1 MSLNQRETAGNLE
14 TNTADLPFVSI
25 VVCTLN
31 RKKLLRECLTSLL
44 AVDYPQTCREIIVVD
59 GGSHDGTQ
67 EITAEFPQIRFIVE
81 THFGIAYARNRGAEL
96 AKGSIVAYTD
106 DDCVVGKTWLKSL
119 VNGFRRSPKIM
130 GVGGPVFPAFSQLPK
145 KILVNPALGLFD
157 EGQESKY
164 VDGIITSNS
173 AFKREL
179 FYIAHFDEDLG
190 ATRRGQILLCGEDV
204 EFCRTITGY
213 KFKLFYEP
221 NAKVYHKIRRDRV
234 KVSYI
239 VRHAVTN
246 GVSIARLNHKVKKS
260 RMWMVR
266 YAFVGLLRSA
276 YSVVDDRSFSVCYQI
291 IVYFS
296 ASFISIAGIENG
308 SLFVTKT
315 LSALRLGSQGSQPI
329 KN

>member
-1 MSLNQRETAGNLE
+1 LSLNQKESAGNLIDSV
-14 TNTADLPFVSI
+14 ADLPFVSV

-31 RKKLLRECLTSLL
+31 RKELLRECLTSLL
-44 AVDYPQTCREIIVVD
+44 AVDYPQSRREIIVVD

-67 EITAEFPQIRFIVE
+67 EIATEFPQIRFAVE
-81 THFGIAYARNRGAEL
+81 PHFGIAHARNKGAEL
-96 AKGSIVAYTD
+96 ARGAIVAYTD
-106 DDCVVGKTWLKSL
+106 DDCIVGRSWLKNL
-119 VNGFRRSPKIM
+119 VKGFQRSPQIM
-130 GVGGPVFPAFSQLPK
+130 GVGGPVFPAFAKLPK

-157 EGQESKY
+157 EGEEPKY
-164 VDGIITSNS
+164 VGGIITSNS

-179 FYIAHFDEDLG
+179 FCIAHFDEDLG
-190 ATRRGQILLCGEDV
+190 ATRRGHLLLCGEDV
-204 EFCRTITGY
+204 EFCRTITGH

-239 VRHAVTN
+239 IRHAVTN
-246 GVSIARLNHKVKKS
+246 GVSIARLNQKVKKP

-266 YAFVGLLRSA
+266 YAFVGLLRSV
-276 YSVVDDRSFSVCYQI
+276 YSVVNDQSFSVCYQI
-291 IVYFS
+291 IVYSS

-315 LSALRLGSQGSQPI
+315 LSAFRFGSQPAT
-329 KN
+329 N

>member
-1 MSLNQRETAGNLE
+1 MIDSD
-14 TNTADLPFVSI
+14 ADLPSVSV

-31 RKKLLRECLTSLL
+31 RKKLLRECLTSLF
-44 AVDYPQTCREIIVVD
+44 AIDYPPSRYEVIVID

-67 EITAEFPQIRFIVE
+67 EITSEFPQIHLAVE
-81 THFGIAYARNRGAEL
+81 PRFGIAYARNRGAEL
-96 AKGSIVAYTD
+96 ARGVIVAYTD
-106 DDCVVGKTWLKSL
+106 DDCIVGRAWLKNL
-119 VNGFRRSPKIM
+119 VKGFQCSPQIM

-157 EGQESKY
+157 EGQEPKY
-164 VDGIITSNS
+164 VNGIITSNS

-179 FYIAHFDEDLG
+179 FGIAHFDEDLG
-190 ATRRGQILLCGEDV
+190 ATRRGQLLLCGEDV

-221 NAKVYHKIRRDRV
+221 GAKVYHKIRRDRV

-239 VRHAVTN
+239 IRHAVTN
-246 GVSIARLNHKVKKS
+246 GVSIAKLNQKTKKS

-266 YAFVGLLRSA
+266 YALVGLLRSV
-276 YSVVDDRSFSVCYQI
+276 YSVIDDRSFSVCYQI

-296 ASFISIAGIENG
+296 ASFISVAGIENG

-315 LSALRLGSQGSQPI
+315 LSALRLGSQPAA
-329 KN
+329 N